1 MLLYSLYPSFY
12 CVYKN
17 KMVSGNAFTERER
30 ERELLEILFSFDTI
44 ISCSAQHTIVYQYNK
59 HTHTDIP
66 TFSMPQEF
74 SRSVIGKKESIK
86 WRK

>member
-1 MLLYSLYPSFY
+1 MLLQR
-12 CVYKN
+12 
-17 KMVSGNAFTERER
+17 ERER
-30 ERELLEILFSFDTI
+30 ERERERGKKIKRELLEILFSFDTI

-59 HTHTDIP
+59 HTHKDIP

-74 SRSVIGKKESIK
+74 SRSVKGKKESIK

>member
-30 ERELLEILFSFDTI
+30 EREREKDKERALGN
-44 ISCSAQHTIVYQYNK
+44 IV
-59 HTHTDIP
+59 
-66 TFSMPQEF
+66 FF
-74 SRSVIGKKESIK
+74 
-86 WRK
+86 